1 MQYRTLHC
9 RQTQNPFFMYTK
21 KVFRAKD
28 MAVWTRYETSLFVT
42 IAVAVVALYYFF
54 DLHWIKIPWTPLA
67 LIGTAVAFVIGFQNN
82 SAYGRIWEA
91 RKIWGGIVN
100 TSRTFGM
107 YVQDMVTNEHASVP
121 LSQEELQHEI
131 KTLTY
136 RHIAWMTAL
145 RHAMR
150 TGKPWE
156 TVVKE
161 KTNQEWNEIVR
172 PPEWDA
178 KVEDDMQAY
187 LSSDDLQYV
196 MSKGNKQT
204 ALLFLQSHH
213 LRKLKESGVIWEFSF
228 LQLEGVLEELFTLQG
243 KSERIKNFPYPRH
256 FASLNHYFMWVF
268 VLILP
273 LALVPQFA
281 EIGLEIA
288 EDYPLIGDL
297 FVWLAVPFYVAVAWV
312 FHTMERIGRT
322 GENPFEGSANDVPI
336 STIARGI
343 EIDLRQNLGES
354 NEEIP
359 EQFPMVYDTQM

>member
-1 MQYRTLHC
+1 
-9 RQTQNPFFMYTK
+9 MYTRK
-21 KVFRAKD
+21 VYKVFD
-28 MAVWTRYETSLFVT
+28 MARWTRYETILFLAIGAAIVT
-42 IAVAVVALYYFF
+42 LYFFF
-54 DLHWIKIPWTPLA
+54 DLSWLKIPWTPLA

-107 YVQDMVTNEHASVP
+107 FVQDMVSNEHTSDK
-121 LSQEELQHEI
+121 LSEEKLHSEI

-150 TGKPWE
+150 SAKPWE
-156 TVVKE
+156 TVMSE
-161 KTNQEWNEIVR
+161 KSNREWSKMVH
-172 PPEWDA
+172 PPERDSS
-178 KVEDDMQAY
+178 VNEDLKPY
-187 LSSDDLQYV
+187 LSAEDLEYV
-196 MSKGNKQT
+196 MSKDNKQT
-204 ALLFLQSHH
+204 ALLYLQSHH
-213 LRKLKESGVIWEFSF
+213 LRQLKESGVIWEFSF
-228 LQLEGVLEELFTLQG
+228 LELEEVIKELFTLQG
-243 KSERIKNFPYPRH
+243 KSERIKNFPYPRQ
-256 FASLNHYFMWVF
+256 FATLNHYFMWIF
-268 VLILP
+268 VMLLP

-281 EIGLEIA
+281 EIGLEISQA
-288 EDYPLIGDL
+288 TPIIGK
-297 FVWLAVPFYVAVAWV
+297 FFIWLAIPFYVAVAWV

-354 NEEIP
+354 ADSIP
-359 EQFPMVYDTQM
+359 KQFPVIYDTQM

>member
-1 MQYRTLHC
+1 
-9 RQTQNPFFMYTK
+9 MYTK
-21 KVFRAKD
+21 KVFKAID
-28 MAVWTRYETSLFVT
+28 MMKWTRFETLLFFIIIT
-42 IAVAVVALYYFF
+42 TVVALYYFL

-107 YVQDMVTNEHASVP
+107 FIQDMVTNEYAISEYSKDD
-121 LSQEELQHEI
+121 LNKEI

-150 TGKPWE
+150 TAKSWE
-156 TVVKE
+156 TVMHE
-161 KTNQEWNEIVR
+161 KSNREWSKVIK
-172 PPEWDA
+172 PPEWESSLE
-178 KVEDDMQAY
+178 EDLKPY
-187 LSSDDLQYV
+187 LSEKDLTYV
-196 MSKGNKQT
+196 MSKSNKQT
-204 ALLFLQSHH
+204 AMLYLQSHH
-213 LRKLKESGVIWEFSF
+213 LRQLKEKGAIWEFSF

-256 FASLNHYFMWVF
+256 FASLNHYFMWIF
-268 VLILP
+268 VLFLP
-273 LALVPQFA
+273 VALVPQFA
-281 EIGLEIA
+281 EIGQEIMA
-288 EDYPLIGDL
+288 THPIIGDL
-297 FVWLAVPFYVAVAWV
+297 FVWLAIPFYIAVAWV

-336 STIARGI
+336 SSIARGI
-343 EIDLRQNLGES
+343 EIDLRQNLGETE
-354 NEEIP
+354 EEIP
-359 EQFPMVYDTQM
+359 KQFPIIYDTQM